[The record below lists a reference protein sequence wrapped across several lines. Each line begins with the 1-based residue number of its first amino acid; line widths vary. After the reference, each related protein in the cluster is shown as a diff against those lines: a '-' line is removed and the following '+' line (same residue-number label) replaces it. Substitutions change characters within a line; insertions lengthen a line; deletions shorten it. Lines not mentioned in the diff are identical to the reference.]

1 MPPPLPLRS
10 DFEANQVRR
19 LATQCRDAKQSRRLL
34 SIAAVYDGMDR
45 GSAAKIGGMDRQTLR
60 DWVIRFNK
68 LGAAGLVDI
77 KSEGSRRRLNDEQM
91 KELAILVE
99 AGPDLEVHGVV
110 RWRCRDLVDVIEK
123 QFGVT
128 YKERA
133 VGYLLKA
140 LNFSHISGRPKHP
153 AQNARVIDGFKK
165 TSPSR
170 SQPT

>member
-19 LATQCRDAKQSRRLL
+19 LATQCRDTKQSRRLL

-77 KSEGSRRRLNDEQM
+77 KPAGSRRRLNDEQM

-110 RWRCRDLVDVIEK
+110 RWRCRDLVDVIE
-123 QFGVT
+123 
-128 YKERA
+128 
-133 VGYLLKA
+133 
-140 LNFSHISGRPKHP
+140 
-153 AQNARVIDGFKK
+153 
-165 TSPSR
+165 
-170 SQPT
+170 

>member
-1 MPPPLPLRS
+1 
-10 DFEANQVRR
+10 
-19 LATQCRDAKQSRRLL
+19 
-34 SIAAVYDGMDR
+34 
-45 GSAAKIGGMDRQTLR
+45 
-60 DWVIRFNK
+60 
-68 LGAAGLVDI
+68 
-77 KSEGSRRRLNDEQM
+77 M
-91 KELAILVE
+91 KELAVLVE

-110 RWRCRDLVDVIEK
+110 RWRCRDLVDVIK
-123 QFGVT
+123 AHLGVT